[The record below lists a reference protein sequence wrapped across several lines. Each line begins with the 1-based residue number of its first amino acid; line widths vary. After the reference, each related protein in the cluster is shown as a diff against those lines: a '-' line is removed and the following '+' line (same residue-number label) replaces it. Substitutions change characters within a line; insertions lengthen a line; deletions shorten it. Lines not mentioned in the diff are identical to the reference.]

1 MIYYIKVADQQTLID
16 LCDNKAQELGSRFD
30 MASHGRKWFWVN
42 TEFRTHGLSD
52 VCKSTNTIDISDF
65 FQWKTLSV
73 WNDVEDLLVKLNN
86 KYQTESDG
94 LFGLNKLIHRSS
106 AASFKDAVKI
116 VRHARLN
123 GEIPESWK

>member
-16 LCDNKAQELGSRFD
+16 LCDNKAQELGSRFN

-42 TEFRTHGLSD
+42 AEFRTHGLSD

-65 FQWKTLSV
+65 LQWKTLSV
-73 WNDVEDLLVKLNN
+73 WNDVEDLFARLAQKYLVKNDSTMNSTFSRL
-86 KYQTESDG
+86 G
-94 LFGLNKLIHRSS
+94 G
-106 AASFKDAVKI
+106 AAFTDATNI